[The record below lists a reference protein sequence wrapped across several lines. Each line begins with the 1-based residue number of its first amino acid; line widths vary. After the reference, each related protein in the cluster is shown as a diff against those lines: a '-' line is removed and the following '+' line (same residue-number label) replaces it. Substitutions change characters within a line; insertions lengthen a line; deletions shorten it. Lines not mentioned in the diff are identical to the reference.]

1 MENLDYKKAKNCL
14 HGQLFLMSED
24 ELRETGLI
32 WYEENRRKEITYAQL
47 KGEVLKMAN
56 MLRMNGVTPGD
67 LIGVML
73 PRGKEQI
80 IAILGILSVG
90 AVYVP
95 IGYNQPIES
104 SLHTEYICFT

>member
-47 KGEVLKMAN
+47 KGEVLKI
-56 MLRMNGVTPGD
+56 LLYTG
-67 LIGVML
+67 
-73 PRGKEQI
+73 I
-80 IAILGILSVG
+80 ISTDRYIITNFSH
-90 AVYVP
+90 Y
-95 IGYNQPIES
+95 E
-104 SLHTEYICFT
+104 TMEYKLC